1 MKDDKAL
8 NYKQTDLT
16 YLEMSKR
23 SYWDINRLSGGVLN
37 NLDDININKEFHVI
51 DFPETPNFEKEWEI
65 VKVLND
71 KETDTQAYAFK
82 KDDEIVIAY
91 RGSQELQDWIDTDAN
106 YLVLNSN
113 RTPSETRV
121 KLEATND
128 SSNIRGTLGVPN
140 MDRLQIKKYEQQKL
154 NNAFDV
160 ATQFAVDVK
169 KDFPTVTIDTTGHS
183 LGGAIATYV
192 RVMAEYFG
200 QGFIR
205 QTTTYAAP
213 NVYGMFTND
222 VQEQINEGKYL
233 NNTIDYTD
241 ARDTFGTLND
251 RFPQVGMQH
260 VVQNERIWLGNHSS
274 QNFSH
279 LFLSDGEIRL
289 TPETMK
295 RLADKAGNLHDKVKG
310 SFNEI
315 ELFSE
320 THDEAIKSI
329 QNYFEGQIG
338 YRFDKLQ
345 ISDVKAIIDKL
356 SMSMSGGVPKF
367 YDTAAEEALLHSLHA
382 LQKDALDIKNNLNR
396 MAYDFE
402 NKDKELAHWLS
413 IKE

>member
-1 MKDDKAL
+1 MEH
-8 NYKQTDLT
+8 NISSKQTDLAYIEASKLS
-16 YLEMSKR
+16 YLNIDE
-23 SYWDINRLSGGVLN
+23 LTGGAIKN
-37 NLDDININKEFHVI
+37 IDSINIEHNYSDI
-51 DFPETPNFEKEWEI
+51 IIQITPDLYETWQI
-65 VKVLND
+65 VRVLND

-91 RGSQELQDWIDTDAN
+91 RGSKELQDWVDTDGS

-140 MDRLQIKKYEQQKL
+140 IDESQLKKYEQQKL

-160 ATQFAVDVK
+160 ATQFAADVK
-169 KDFPTVTIDTTGHS
+169 KDFPTATIDTTGHS
-183 LGGAIATYV
+183 LGGALATYV
-192 RVMAEYFG
+192 RVMAQYFG

-213 NVYGMFTND
+213 NVYGMFTKD

-241 ARDTFGTLND
+241 AHDTFGTLND
-251 RFPQVGMQH
+251 RFPQVGVQH
-260 VVQNERIWLGNHSS
+260 VVQNESIWLGNHSS
-274 QNFSH
+274 QKFSP
-279 LFLSDGEIRL
+279 LFLADGEIRL

-295 RLADKAGNLHDKVKG
+295 LLADKAGNLHDKVKG

-315 ELFSE
+315 ELFNE

-345 ISDVKAIIDKL
+345 VSDVKSIIDKL
-356 SMSMSGGVPKF
+356 SMSISSGAPKF
-367 YDTAAEEALLHSLHA
+367 YDTAAEEALLLSLHD

-396 MAYDFE
+396 MAYDFK
-402 NKDKELAHWLS
+402 NKDKELANWLS

>member
-1 MKDDKAL
+1 MR
-8 NYKQTDLT
+8 QVEQH
-16 YLEMSKR
+16 LEKLPDITNWDMS
-23 SYWDINRLSGGVLN
+23 RLSYRDLESLTQGS
-37 NLDDININKEFHVI
+37 INKFDSNSQYPEIKIQVTP
-51 DFPETPNFEKEWEI
+51 DFTEKWEL
-65 VKVLND
+65 VRVLDD
-71 KETDTQAYAFK
+71 KETDTQAFAFK

-128 SSNIRGTLGVPN
+128 SSNIRGTLGVPYMN
-140 MDRLQIKKYEQQKL
+140 ESQIKKYEQQKL

-169 KDFPTVTIDTTGHS
+169 KDFPTATIDTTGHS
-183 LGGAIATYV
+183 LGGALATYV
-192 RVMAEYFG
+192 RVMAKYFG

-213 NVYGMFTND
+213 NVYGMFTED
-222 VQEQINEGKYL
+222 VQNQINEGKYL

-251 RFPQVGMQH
+251 RFPQVGTQH
-260 VVQNERIWLGNHSS
+260 LVQNEKFWLGNHSS

-315 ELFSE
+315 ELFNE

-329 QNYFEGQIG
+329 QSYFEGQIG

-345 ISDVKAIIDKL
+345 VSDVKSIIDKL
-356 SMSMSGGVPKF
+356 SMSISGGVPKF
-367 YDTAAEEALLHSLHA
+367 YDTAAEEALLHSLHD

-402 NKDKELAHWLS
+402 NKDKELANWLS
-413 IKE
+413 IN